1 MSGSLGLTI
10 ARDRVVAVLVHR
22 TGRGRRVSQR
32 LERTLAAGPAE
43 GGWPELLEALR
54 GFLETF
60 GGATEVSIALD
71 RSLGRARTITVPRL
85 PREELRGLV
94 TRHARRYFL
103 SAADQSYADAVPE
116 RSGRRGTTVR
126 ALATC
131 AEAAAVEAVLG
142 AVKQAGLC
150 CVAVTPASCALAEA
164 VRSLVPASRHAPVVI
179 AVHSEGWQE
188 GIAMRGR
195 TILAVEPWAGAEHSD
210 LAVSAARLADS
221 AFGPAPERGPFSV
234 VPLVGA
240 HREPAA
246 AVLAGAAISL
256 LRLPPV
262 MDGQDAAALAAFG
275 ATLSGGDTPQL
286 LPARI
291 WQKREQAER
300 MRALLLAVV
309 VAGAVTLAGV
319 AHLWGLRR
327 ELAAVEGER
336 RAHAEAVETALAI
349 EREIHAVQARLEAVR
364 RAEAGVSRWSRVLV
378 SVAQTLPDSAF
389 LVAFAVESTRV
400 RLDGVA
406 PAAASVAGALSQSS
420 LLRDVTL
427 VSAFRSPGAEDVER
441 FALTLAVQQGSPAV
455 APAPPE
461 SGP

>member
-1 MSGSLGLTI
+1 MSGSLGLSI

-22 TGRGRRVSQR
+22 TGRGRRVSGR
-32 LERTLAAGPAE
+32 LERPLAAGPAE

-103 SAADQSYADAVPE
+103 SAADPSYADAVPE

-142 AVKQAGLC
+142 AVKEAGLR

-164 VRSLVPASRHAPVVI
+164 VRSLVPASRRAPVVI

-210 LAVSAARLADS
+210 LAASAARLADS
-221 AFGPAPERGPFSV
+221 AFGPDPERGPLSV

-240 HREPAA
+240 PWEPTAA
-246 AVLAGAAISL
+246 GFAGAAISS
-256 LRLPPV
+256 LRLPPA

-275 ATLSGGDTPQL
+275 ATLVGADTPQL

-291 WQKREQAER
+291 WQKTEQAER

-327 ELAAVEGER
+327 ELAAVADER

-349 EREIHAVQARLEAVR
+349 EREIHTAQSRLEAVR

-406 PAAASVAGALSQSS
+406 PAASSVAGALSHSS

-427 VSAFRSPGAEDVER
+427 VSAFRSPGTEDVER
-441 FALTLAVQQGSPAV
+441 FALTLAVQPGSPAA

-461 SGP
+461 SGQ